1 VELIAAYHQRKSIKE
16 LAQRHEVHR
25 TTVAA
30 LLGRHSAVTE
40 RPVIRL
46 LLAREPTHWS
56 YREMAEALER
66 TVAAMAAPW
75 AAEGWPVQVDE
86 TGRAVTAEC
95 SAASAGSAPWRVSPR
110 C

>member
-56 YREMAEALER
+56 YREVAAALEA
-66 TVAAMAAPW
+66 TVAAMAAHC
-75 AAEGWPVQVDE
+75 G
-86 TGRAVTAEC
+86 
-95 SAASAGSAPWRVSPR
+95 
-110 C
+110 